1 MPHSGIVSDLALELI
16 PLALAVALS
25 PFPLVPVVLLLLTAR
40 PLANGGGFL
49 AGWLGGLAGLTVLF
63 TLVAGAI
70 QLWDEAPTWA
80 AWTRLVLGVLI
91 VALGLRQWLSRGG
104 SSEPPGWMAAL
115 GDYTPLRAARLGL
128 LLAAANPK
136 SLLLVLAGGVAIGA
150 AELGSAQ
157 AVLVV
162 TAFAVGAA
170 STVALPVVL
179 RLLLGE
185 RMVAPLQRARGWL
198 VTHNESVVAIVVVV
212 IGVMVAS
219 KGWSSL

>member
-1 MPHSGIVSDLALELI
+1 MSDLVLELI

-49 AGWLGGLAGLTVLF
+49 GGWFGGLTGLAVLF
-63 TLVAGAI
+63 TVVAGAV

-91 VALGLRQWLSRGG
+91 VLLGLRQWLTRGG
-104 SSEPPGWMAAL
+104 SSEPPAWMAAL
-115 GDYTPLRAARLGL
+115 GDYTPLRAARLGV
-128 LLAAANPK
+128 LLAVANPK
-136 SLLLVLAGGVAIGA
+136 SVLLVLAGGVAIGA
-150 AELGSAQ
+150 ADLGAGRA
-157 AVLVV
+157 AVVV
-162 TAFAVGAA
+162 TAFAAGAA
-170 STVALPVVL
+170 STVALPVAL

-185 RMVAPLQRARGWL
+185 RMVAPLERARGWL
-198 VTHNESVVAIVVVV
+198 VTHNESVVAVVVVV